1 MVVKRSVPTETR
13 DETGIIRHC
22 LKGDVEA
29 YGKLVDRY
37 SGRIINVALM
47 MVGDRHEAED
57 IAQEAFIR
65 AFRSLAGFKGKARFS
80 SWLHQIA
87 LNLCRDHLKRRARAG
102 GAVPMSEETL
112 EGSRD
117 GDGESAP
124 DPMVGAELSETMRVE
139 ISKLPYLYREAFVLR
154 HIQGMEY
161 FQVAA
166 ITRVPA
172 DTVRVRAYRARE
184 LLRGRLAPAV
194 DTYWREKAQ
203 KEHA

>member
-1 MVVKRSVPTETR
+1 MSVKGSMS
-13 DETGIIRHC
+13 DETGIIGRC

-29 YGKLVDRY
+29 YGRLVDRY
-37 SGRIINVALM
+37 SARILNVALM

-57 IAQEAFIR
+57 IAQDAFIR
-65 AFRSLAGFKGKARFS
+65 AFRGLAGFRGRAKFS

-87 LNLCRDHLKRRARAG
+87 LNLCRDHLKKRARG
-102 GAVPMSEETL
+102 GGPVPMAEETL

-117 GDGESAP
+117 GEGEERP
-124 DPMVGAELSETMRVE
+124 DAMVSAELSETMRDE
-139 ISKLPYLYREAFVLR
+139 ISRLPYLYREAFVLR
-154 HIQGMEY
+154 HLQGMEY
-161 FQVAA
+161 FEVAA
-166 ITRVPA
+166 ITKVSA

-203 KEHA
+203 KEHAR